1 MTTVQGITKLPISVK
16 NMEALKIFE
25 ILAET
30 NLKIGQISTK
40 LDCSIVNKA
49 LVQIFSLNESI
60 QSARIEG
67 TQVTFSDIIEEKK
80 KKNRRWEITE
90 VINYQNALYEGA
102 QMISQG
108 ASITS
113 KLIKELH
120 EIMMNDGRGTTHA
133 IGEYRNIQN
142 FIGPTNKIE
151 DAVYLPVEANEILD
165 YMQNLEDFIQGKE
178 RKRVDH
184 KMDDDIFVFD
194 SSAPPLVKTAI
205 MHAQFESIHPFLDG
219 NGRMGR
225 ILIAINLIKE
235 KLIEYP
241 IFLVSEELEKEKNRY
256 YDLLNG
262 VRGNDP
268 DWAAWIIFFLNACNR
283 MSDNLLK
290 KLNEADELAR
300 EGLDKCD
307 TKIEEEVWIYTIY
320 EPVVTAAEVAESI
333 KISQTTARKALNNL
347 SDKGLIYGDK
357 SVKRNRKF
365 RNYDLMRVLRE

>member
-1 MTTVQGITKLPISVK
+1 MTAIQGITKLPISVK
-16 NMEALKIFE
+16 NTEALKIFE

-40 LDCSIVNKA
+40 LNCSIVNKA
-49 LVQIFSLNESI
+49 LVQIFSLNESVK
-60 QSARIEG
+60 SARIEG

-80 KKNRRWEITE
+80 KKNQRLEIVE
-90 VINYQNALYEGA
+90 VMNYQEALYKGSE
-102 QMISQG
+102 MISQG
-108 ASITS
+108 VPITS

-120 EIMMNDGRGTTHA
+120 KIMMNDGRGTTHA
-133 IGEYRNIQN
+133 IGEYRSVQN
-142 FIGPTNKIE
+142 FIGPTNKVE
-151 DAVYLPVEANEILD
+151 DAVYLPVDSSEILD
-165 YMQNLEDFIQGKE
+165 YMQNLEEFIQGKE
-178 RKRVDH
+178 K
-184 KMDDDIFVFD
+184 KIAEKKNDDKFIFD
-194 SSAPPLVKTAI
+194 CDAPPLIKTAI

-235 KLIEYP
+235 NLIEYP
-241 IFLVSEELEKEKNRY
+241 IFLVSEELEKERNRY

-262 VRGNDP
+262 VRGNNP

-300 EGLDKCD
+300 AGLSKCD
-307 TKIEEEVWIYTIY
+307 TKIEEEVWMYTFC
-320 EPVVTAAEVAESI
+320 EPVVSAPEVAESI
-333 KISQTTARKALNNL
+333 NISQTTARKALNNL
-347 SDKGLIYGDK
+347 SEKELIYGDK
-357 SVKRNRKF
+357 LVKRNRKF